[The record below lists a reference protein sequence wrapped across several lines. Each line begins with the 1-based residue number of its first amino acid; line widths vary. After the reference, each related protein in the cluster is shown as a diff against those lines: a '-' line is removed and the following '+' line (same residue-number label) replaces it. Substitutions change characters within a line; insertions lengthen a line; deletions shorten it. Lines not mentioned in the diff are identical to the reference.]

1 MIMEP
6 SINCKD
12 CKLNERKR
20 KRDSTG
26 RVERDLQRWQR
37 KRVTIEKYKEEKFG
51 VPKTDRGVELR
62 VHNLR
67 R

>member
-6 SINCKD
+6 SIKGENCKS
-12 CKLNERKR
+12 NERKR
-20 KRDSTG
+20 KQDRTG
-26 RVERDLQRWQR
+26 RLKRDLRRWQR
-37 KRVTIEKYKEEKFG
+37 KRVTIEKYKEEQFG
-51 VPKTDRGVELR
+51 VLKTDSGVNLS